1 MALNIIYEENP
12 VDCQR
17 LAKLQGWDTVFT
29 NAETDLAPEQPCYTL
44 FASSFPPAASTS
56 EKGGAG
62 GSGGGSGGAG
72 GVGGKSAGSD
82 KGSKSQ
88 PDSSPPPVR
97 PSVLEAV
104 LVIRGTQTI
113 QDVVTDIR
121 AAPLHFPPPP
131 EDVDAAL
138 RGTNAHSSGGLTMHT
153 ASEESLSPGPAPG
166 PGGSSS
172 KKWDW
177 TAVPS
182 HHTYAC
188 GGMVRA
194 AMYVLREVGPAL
206 RRLQAEGYQLT
217 IVGHSLGGAVAALLT
232 YLLAGV
238 APTAQCVT
246 YGCPSCV
253 DAATSDLLKGRVL
266 SVVLHDDV
274 ISRITPQSIRYVSCL
289 RISLFLISPLLC
301 EACFM
306 PVLSGLLNNIHCHLF
321 HPDC

>member
-1 MALNIIYEENP
+1 LYTLKFSTFLPSRFAPLALNIIYEENP

-44 FASSFPPAASTS
+44 FASSFPPMATAS
-56 EKGGAG
+56 EKASSAGGGGGGAG
-62 GSGGGSGGAG
+62 VSGGSGGAG
-72 GVGGKSAGSD
+72 KSAAGSD
-82 KGSKSQ
+82 KGSKGQ
-88 PDSSPPPVR
+88 QEAATPPPQR

-121 AAPLHFPPPP
+121 AAPLHFPPPA

-153 ASEESLSPGPAPG
+153 ASEESLSPGPTGPG
-166 PGGSSS
+166 QGGSSS

-206 RRLQAEGYQLT
+206 RRLQAEGYQIS

-232 YLLAGV
+232 YLLSGV
-238 APTAQCVT
+238 APTVQCVT

-253 DAATSDLLKGRVL
+253 DAATSDLLKDRVL

-274 ISRITPQSIRYVSCL
+274 ISRITPQSIR
-289 RISLFLISPLLC
+289 
-301 EACFM
+301 
-306 PVLSGLLNNIHCHLF
+306 
-321 HPDC
+321 

>member
-1 MALNIIYEENP
+1 M
-12 VDCQR
+12 DCQR
-17 LAKLQGWDTVFT
+17 LAKLQGWDTIFT
-29 NAETDLAPEQPCYTL
+29 NAETELAPEQPCYTL
-44 FASSFPPAASTS
+44 FGTSFPPSASTS
-56 EKGGAG
+56 EKVSSVATGAG
-62 GSGGGSGGAG
+62 RSDKGGGGSVKADRL
-72 GVGGKSAGSD
+72 KINIT
-82 KGSKSQ
+82 
-88 PDSSPPPVR
+88 SPPPER

-121 AAPLHFPPPP
+121 AAPLHFPPSA

-138 RGTNAHSSGGLTMHT
+138 RGTNAVSSGGLTMHT
-153 ASEESLSPGPAPG
+153 ESGEEVSPGAG
-166 PGGSSS
+166 ASSS

-177 TAVPS
+177 QAVPS

-194 AMYVLREVGPAL
+194 AMHVLREVGPAL
-206 RRLQAEGYQLT
+206 RRLHAEGYQIT

-232 YLLAGV
+232 YLLIGV
-238 APTAQCVT
+238 APTVQCVT

-274 ISRITPQSIRYVSCL
+274 ISRITPQSIR
-289 RISLFLISPLLC
+289 
-301 EACFM
+301 
-306 PVLSGLLNNIHCHLF
+306 
-321 HPDC
+321 